1 MNEFCENGDPFLSE
15 MWTLTISTGTPP
27 SILPCA
33 TISQIQGGHWGF
45 NKYRPQKIT
54 KYRPQNIAVHRMDN
68 PMHGD
73 KISPCIG
80 STISKKFFV
89 FIWDG
94 LERVREA
101 LPEGDPPLQNISKII
116 QFLFWESLSNLI
128 NQS

>member
-1 MNEFCENGDPFLSE
+1 
-15 MWTLTISTGTPP
+15 
-27 SILPCA
+27 
-33 TISQIQGGHWGF
+33 
-45 NKYRPQKIT
+45 
-54 KYRPQNIAVHRMDN
+54 
-68 PMHGD
+68 MHGD

-128 NQS
+128 NQSKTNFLTIVNCLLKKGKQHPSITQQEVLSENGLDG

>member
-1 MNEFCENGDPFLSE
+1 
-15 MWTLTISTGTPP
+15 
-27 SILPCA
+27 
-33 TISQIQGGHWGF
+33 
-45 NKYRPQKIT
+45 
-54 KYRPQNIAVHRMDN
+54 MDN

-73 KISPCIG
+73 KILPSIG
-80 STISKKFFV
+80 STISKEFFV